1 MSVSVVL
8 IGHLDLVVTNGNL
21 NLLVYFIFALIV
33 FAFLYIYFFLK
44 ALKQSFFT
52 FNCAE
57 TMGEVSVD
65 EGCLGYGRNPNQLF
79 CSAYFQPHIFILKLY

>member
-21 NLLVYFIFALIV
+21 NLLVYFIFALSVCISL
-33 FAFLYIYFFLK
+33 FIKKK
-44 ALKQSFFT
+44 ALKSFFT
-52 FNCAE
+52 CNCAE

-79 CSAYFQPHIFILKLY
+79 RSAYFQPHIFILKLY

>member
-1 MSVSVVL
+1 M
-8 IGHLDLVVTNGNL
+8 LVFTNGNL

-33 FAFLYIYFFLK
+33 FAFLYIYFLK

-65 EGCLGYGRNPNQLF
+65 GGCLGYGRNPNRLF